1 MVNTQSG
8 PYNFT
13 TMKKKANPVAWKE
26 AMRRTHNDWRRLF
39 VQEDGSVV
47 ILNNRWV

>member
-8 PYNFT
+8 PYNFAT
-13 TMKKKANPVAWKE
+13 LKKKANPVAWKE